1 MKTHAQ
7 LLASELAKIVALA
20 DEFHEVSS
28 INYDPDRAGRLS
40 RRTGVAVAALFPDSV
55 WGPLDDEGRR
65 RQRYLLDQWGRW
77 LEKARLVFHGDA
89 AVAKRELD
97 TTAHRVTKWI
107 ERSKPDWSVPRALA
121 DAGVVFRKHVQ
132 PLVDLLA
139 PFQVPGPRVV
149 VPDTN
154 VILRNQEPEFV
165 NARETAIF
173 RIL

>member
-1 MKTHAQ
+1 
-7 LLASELAKIVALA
+7 
-20 DEFHEVSS
+20 
-28 INYDPDRAGRLS
+28 
-40 RRTGVAVAALFPDSV
+40 
-55 WGPLDDEGRR
+55 
-65 RQRYLLDQWGRW
+65 
-77 LEKARLVFHGDA
+77 VFHGDA

-154 VILRNQEPEFV
+154 VILRNQELASWATTLGVDSYTVLLVPGVLAELDEQKLNHRNPDV
-165 NARETAIF
+165 REKAMTF
-173 RIL
+173 SNRIRGWRNQGSLATGVRVQGNVFIRVVGGEPDRKKKF